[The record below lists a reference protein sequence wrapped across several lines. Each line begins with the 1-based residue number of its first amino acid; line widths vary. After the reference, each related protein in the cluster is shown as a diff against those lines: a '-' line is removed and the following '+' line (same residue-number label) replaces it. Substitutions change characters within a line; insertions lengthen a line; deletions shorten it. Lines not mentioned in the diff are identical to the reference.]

1 MIGVA
6 TPVSSTEISVVTEQ
20 IKQSDWALY
29 SRLLGYVAAFSGSF
43 LLSLC
48 GFIVYSLANV
58 LLADLTQFL
67 LDSLGETT
75 QIGIGFVART
85 AHWFWPPGD
94 LDPVHYAR
102 IAVPAAA
109 VVLALIRA
117 SGYFFGNYF
126 MNIVARGVVHRL
138 RTQVFDVLIRV
149 PKAAIDAYTHGELV
163 SKLTFNVEQVSG
175 ASSEALKT
183 LLRDGLTVLALISYM
198 LYLNWKLT
206 LVFFAIAPA
215 IAAVVLVV
223 GRHFRRYS
231 KRIQESMGEV
241 TQLSNE
247 SVAAFD
253 EIRMFAAAE
262 QQSARFHEAS
272 QFNRIQSLKL
282 AFVQAVSTPVAQV
295 FLSLALAALFWFALD
310 PAILAGFTPGSLV
323 AFIAAATQLG
333 KPIRTL
339 TNVQSIVQRGLAA
352 AEDLFAQIDTP
363 LERDEGQ
370 ISISRAEGSISIQG
384 VGFTY
389 PGAGSP
395 ALRDLSLEIPAG
407 SMVAFV
413 GRSGAGKTTLMQL
426 LCRFYAPDNGQ
437 ILLDGQPIEQ
447 FRLASYRQQISVVS
461 QQVVLFS
468 DTIRANVL
476 FGQSG
481 HCDEEAVRA
490 ALDVAQ
496 ASTFIDSLP
505 NGIDTRL
512 GDGGSGLSGGQRQRL
527 AIARAVLKN
536 APILILDEATSALD
550 TESEAAIRASLEAA
564 SVGRTTLVIAHRL
577 STVERADR
585 IVVMDQGRIVA
596 QGTHQS
602 LLKEQGLYAS
612 LYQQGFDPS

>member
-1 MIGVA
+1 VIGVA
-6 TPVSSTEISVVTEQ
+6 TPVSSTEISVGSEQ

-102 IAVPAAA
+102 IAVPVAA

-231 KRIQESMGEV
+231 KRIQDSMGEV

-384 VGFTY
+384 VDFTY
-389 PGAGSP
+389 PGADSP